1 MKIVLIS
8 TYELGRQPFGL
19 VSPAAWLRR
28 RGHEVTCLDLT
39 RQELDALAVGSAEL
53 IAIYL
58 PMHTATRLAC
68 KLIPSLRVQNPGA
81 HICCYGLYAPM
92 NAEYLRSL
100 GVGTILGGEF
110 EGGLVRLAE
119 RLSCAEKNDK
129 IFPQGL
135 KHLEAGRSMSEPFE
149 AQDKLKLRPPSATEK
164 KPQGSEDSALRYRG
178 GDALKRAPTTF
189 VATQS
194 EPMVSMERLTPE
206 KQGAEK
212 PRGSEDSAL
221 RYRGGDALKRTPTTF
236 VGTQVEPIVSLER
249 LEFEV
254 PDRTGLAPI
263 AQYAHLVVPG
273 GGYRV
278 VGSTEASRGCKHLCR
293 HCPIVP
299 VYNGVFRIVAQD
311 VVLADVRQQVAAGA
325 QHISFGDPDFFNGI
339 RHAMELVEAFHA
351 EFPGITYDVTIK
363 IEHLRKQEKHLA
375 RLRDTGCLFVISA
388 VESVNEE
395 ILERLDKGHTRE
407 DFLYVARKFRE
418 LGMTLHPTFVP
429 FTPWTTMEGY
439 LELLRVLAA
448 AELIGNVAPIQLG
461 IRLLIPKGSRLLELE
476 EVRRGVGAFD
486 AESLVYPWRNTD
498 ARVDAL
504 SDTVQS
510 IAAEADRKKESRVAA
525 FARIWESAHAAAGVV
540 APELR
545 VTEGCGVP
553 FLSEPWYC
561 CAEPTRDQLVA
572 IGGAAVARAPEKV
585 VAADGFV

>member
-19 VSPAAWLRR
+19 ASPAAWLRK
-28 RGHEVTCLDLT
+28 RGHSVECLDLS
-39 RQELDALAVGSAEL
+39 RVALDEAAVRDAAL
-53 IAIYL
+53 IAFYV
-58 PMHTATRLAC
+58 PMHTAARLA
-68 KLIPSLRVQNPGA
+68 LNLLETIRSINPHA
-81 HICCYGLYAPM
+81 HIAAYGLYAPLS
-92 NAEYLRSL
+92 AESFRARGVASL
-100 GVGTILGGEF
+100 FGGEF
-110 EGGLVRLAE
+110 ERSLCDLAE
-119 RLSCAEKNDK
+119 KLESGVLSPRVLSN
-129 IFPQGL
+129 G
-135 KHLEAGRSMSEPFE
+135 
-149 AQDKLKLRPPSATEK
+149 AT
-164 KPQGSEDSALRYRG
+164 
-178 GDALKRAPTTF
+178 
-189 VATQS
+189 
-194 EPMVSMERLTPE
+194 
-206 KQGAEK
+206 
-212 PRGSEDSAL
+212 
-221 RYRGGDALKRTPTTF
+221 
-236 VGTQVEPIVSLER
+236 ISLER
-249 LEFEV
+249 LPFET
-254 PDRTGLAPI
+254 PDRTGLPRLRD
-263 AQYAHLVVPG
+263 YAHLVLPSGEHRTV
-273 GGYRV
+273 GY
-278 VGSTEASRGCKHLCR
+278 TEASRGCKHLCR

-299 VYNGVFRIVAQD
+299 VYNGVFRIVERE
-311 VVLADVRQQVAAGA
+311 VVLADVRQQVEAGA

-339 RHAMELVEAFHA
+339 RYAMELVEAFHR
-351 EFPGITYDVTIK
+351 EFPGVTYDVTIK
-363 IEHLRKQEKHLA
+363 IEHLRKQEQHLA

-448 AELIGNVAPIQLG
+448 EELIENVAAIQLG
-461 IRLLIPKGSRLLELE
+461 IRLLIPEGSRLLELE
-476 EVRRGVGAFD
+476 EVRRMVGAFD
-486 AESLVYPWRNTD
+486 AESLVYPWKNAN

-504 SDTVQS
+504 SETMQS
-510 IAAEADRKKESRVAA
+510 IAAEADRKKESRTAA